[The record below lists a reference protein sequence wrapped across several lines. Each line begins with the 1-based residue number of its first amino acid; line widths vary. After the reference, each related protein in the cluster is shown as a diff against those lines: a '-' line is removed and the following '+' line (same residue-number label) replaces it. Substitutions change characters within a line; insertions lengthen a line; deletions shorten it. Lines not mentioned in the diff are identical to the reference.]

1 MERLRERIIA
11 RHVDAPAVLDP
22 KALSSIINDAV
33 KQGSIDQVMADRIV
47 SVVTNGKLDPAL
59 AIQRVEAIM
68 ASSAEPRV
76 QRKPLKK
83 PKTPMQGLRQPR

>member
-1 MERLRERIIA
+1 
-11 RHVDAPAVLDP
+11 
-22 KALSSIINDAV
+22 
-33 KQGSIDQVMADRIV
+33 MADRIV

-83 PKTPMQGLRQPR
+83 PKTPMQGSRQPR